1 MPRLISLGFLA
12 LSAVA
17 AVTVFAESADA
28 QTRRRTVIREERPL
42 VLRVRPRS
50 FLEPGPVVPVGS
62 LERQRS
68 GYWQT
73 TSYLVS
79 PPWNHMRDRFGE
91 GTLPDPITNGP
102 FVGAR
107 NPFGP
112 IDYPAPVA
120 LR

>member
-17 AVTVFAESADA
+17 TVTVFAESADA
-28 QTRRRTVIREERPL
+28 QTRRRTTVIREERPL
-42 VLRVRPRS
+42 LLRVRPRS

-73 TSYLVS
+73 VSYLVS
-79 PPWNHMRDRFGE
+79 PPWGHRRDQFGE
-91 GTLPDPITNGP
+91 GTLPDPIHGP
-102 FVGAR
+102 FIGAR

-112 IDYPAPVA
+112 VDYVAPPGF
-120 LR
+120 R

>member
-1 MPRLISLGFLA
+1 MPRLITLGLVSLTA
-12 LSAVA
+12 LTAMIG
-17 AVTVFAESADA
+17 TADA
-28 QTRRRTVIREERPL
+28 QNRRRVVVREQPPL

-50 FLEPGPVVPVGS
+50 FLEPGTVVPAGS

-73 TSYLVS
+73 QSYLVS
-79 PPWNHMRDRFGE
+79 PPWNNMRDRFGE
-91 GTLPDPITNGP
+91 GALPDPIHGV
-102 FVGAR
+102 FIGAR

-112 IDYPAPVA
+112 VDYGAPAG